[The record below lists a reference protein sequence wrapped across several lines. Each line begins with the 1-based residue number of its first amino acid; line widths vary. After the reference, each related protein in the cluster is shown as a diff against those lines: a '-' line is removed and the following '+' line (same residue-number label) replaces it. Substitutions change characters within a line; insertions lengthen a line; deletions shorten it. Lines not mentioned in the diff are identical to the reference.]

1 MITLILVRHGE
12 TNWNVA
18 GRLAGLIDEA
28 VLTDEGEKQA
38 IALSKKLKNLKIDLI
53 YTSELKRAIQTAR
66 IIAKHLKKK
75 VIRSAAFNERSWGIF
90 EGKNW
95 EKTKNVLIRTYETD
109 RDNLRPEGGET
120 YQEFKKRVF
129 WEIEKIIKIED
140 GRKILIVTHGGVVR
154 VLIKFLKNLSD
165 QEMQGIKVYN
175 TSLTIFKM
183 NAGKVEEEL
192 IADVEHLN

>member
-66 IIAKHLKKK
+66 IISKHL
-75 VIRSAAFNERSWGIF
+75 
-90 EGKNW
+90 
-95 EKTKNVLIRTYETD
+95 
-109 RDNLRPEGGET
+109 
-120 YQEFKKRVF
+120 
-129 WEIEKIIKIED
+129 
-140 GRKILIVTHGGVVR
+140 
-154 VLIKFLKNLSD
+154 
-165 QEMQGIKVYN
+165 
-175 TSLTIFKM
+175 
-183 NAGKVEEEL
+183 
-192 IADVEHLN
+192 